1 MGFIMNIMNGW
12 TTAKAVNGDIIRV
25 NIVPLKKVQSN
36 LHGQTLVEVTKQ
48 VELESGTVLALN
60 LDGKSFY
67 TEFNKLYKLQFNFS
81 I

>member
-1 MGFIMNIMNGW
+1 MNIMNGW

-60 LDGKSFY
+60 LDGKS
-67 TEFNKLYKLQFNFS
+67 
-81 I
+81 

>member
-25 NIVPLKKVQSN
+25 NIVPLKSQSN

-67 TEFNKLYKLQFNFS
+67 TEFNKLYKLQSNFS